1 MISKF
6 KQNGL
11 DKNKLFLTLKNL
23 KKSNRALKFYV
34 EQNKINSFL
43 NNENKEVVNEDF
55 FSHPYEIILDLS
67 DSLKMIGDKY
77 YSTRGKKIDF
87 ILNKIKKNTAK
98 RDTSRLCD
106 KRLIRL

>member
-34 EQNKINSFL
+34 EQNKKINSFL
-43 NNENKEVVNEDF
+43 NNENKELVLNEDF
-55 FSHPYEIILDLS
+55 FSHPYEIIFRSFS

-77 YSTRGKKIDF
+77 YSTRGKK
-87 ILNKIKKNTAK
+87 
-98 RDTSRLCD
+98 
-106 KRLIRL
+106 